1 MSILHHVPRTRTVA
15 TLFALAVALQTAP
28 ATLQQ
33 EATKPTFSALFNG
46 RDLTGWV
53 NVNTAPSTWNV
64 TPEGWLH
71 CTGKPIGQ
79 LRTERMYQNFE
90 LEVEWRHLVPG
101 GNAGIFVWADDI
113 TARGVPFHRS
123 IEVQVLENA
132 YGNTASHTTHGDIF
146 PIHGA
151 TMVPVNGRGGDR
163 AFPTSERSKPSPEW
177 NHYLITCQDG
187 DITLAV
193 NGEVVTRGTR
203 CSPRKGYICLE
214 SEGGA
219 VDYKCIRIRELPD
232 TEVAPEHVAIADRGF
247 RSLYNGLDLAG
258 WTVPDAATELWRA
271 RDWVLSFQGN
281 PTPEVDVDLGIA
293 TTHMLTLQPDEPGA
307 PRRQEAGFIVD
318 VNLKAKSGAPRI
330 QLLGHEVRLDRS
342 DERLAPLLVEGWNR
356 IEGTLVADT
365 LRLTVNGRPVATP
378 PIPAPPGGPTP
389 LRLLPDGA
397 VDFANLYLRGAD

>member
-1 MSILHHVPRTRTVA
+1 MSILLPASRVLAAA
-15 TLFALAVALQTAP
+15 TLCVLALPLQSAP
-28 ATLQQ
+28 STRQQ
-33 EATKPTFSALFNG
+33 EASKPAFSALFNG
-46 RDLTGWV
+46 RDLSGWV
-53 NVNTAPSTWNV
+53 NVNTAPSTWKV

-71 CTGKPIGQ
+71 CTGKPIGE

-90 LEVEWRHLVPG
+90 LEVEWRHLVAG

-132 YGNTASHTTHGDIF
+132 YGNTQSHTTHGDIF

-193 NGEVVTRGTR
+193 NGEVVTRGTQ

-219 VDYKCIRIRELPD
+219 VDYKCIRIRALPD
-232 TEVAPEHVAIADRGF
+232 TEVAPEHVAVADRGY
-247 RSLYNGLDLAG
+247 RSLYNGLDLTG
-258 WTVPDAATELWRA
+258 WTVPDAAKELWRA
-271 RDWVLSFQGN
+271 RDWVLSFAGN
-281 PTPEVDVDLGIA
+281 PTPEVDVDVAIA
-293 TTHMLTLQPDEPGA
+293 TSRAFTQQPHQPE
-307 PRRQEAGFIVD
+307 QHEVGFVID
-318 VNLKAKSGAPRI
+318 VNLKANSGAPRI
-330 QLLGHEVRLDRS
+330 QLLGHEVRLDRT
-342 DERLAPLLVEGWNR
+342 DERFAANLVQGWNR

-365 LRLTVNGRPVATP
+365 LRLTVNGHAVAIS
-378 PIPAPPGGPTP
+378 PIPGPPGGPTP
-389 LRLLPDGA
+389 LRIRPDGA
-397 VDFANLYLRGAD
+397 VDFANLYLRGFD